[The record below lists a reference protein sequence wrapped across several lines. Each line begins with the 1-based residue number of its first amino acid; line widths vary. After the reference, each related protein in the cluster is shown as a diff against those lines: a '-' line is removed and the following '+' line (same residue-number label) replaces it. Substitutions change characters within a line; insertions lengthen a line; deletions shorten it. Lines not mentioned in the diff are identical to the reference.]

1 MRAFHQNHVA
11 ASNSEIDCFMV
22 KNHPPIRLTNGT
34 KKEKSIIR
42 TITMKLS
49 LNWLSEQL
57 DLSDYTIDELSD
69 LLTFAGVEVEGIERT
84 GVPTD
89 LVVVAEVKEKS
100 PHPDADKLNVCQVD
114 AGEGELR
121 QIVCG
126 AKNYKAGDKVPCA
139 LPGADLG
146 GGFVIKEGKL
156 RGVASNGMLCGAG
169 EIGLTDEEDGLMIL
183 PSDYELGKQ
192 MTSLYSGDTIF
203 ELEITPNR
211 PDCLSHSGMAREL
224 GAIIGQAPKPIP
236 HETVANKTKVATT
249 EEIAIEDTDACS
261 YYTATQITG
270 VKVAP
275 SPEWLVEK
283 LEAIGLA
290 PINNVVDITNY
301 VLHETGQPLHAF
313 DASKVGKLLK
323 IRTSQKDEL
332 FTGLDDKEYSLHD
345 DDCVIVVETGKALAL
360 AGVLGGLDSGVTDST
375 TDIILEAAY
384 FTPSRV
390 RRTARR
396 QGNLTTDSSY
406 RFERGVDFESIDK
419 ARDLAIALIKSIAKG
434 APEETLVS
442 GSIPESLPTIELPER
457 LLTQVSGGDLSMETA
472 EKHLRAL
479 GLTYIKDNNKVY
491 WGIPAFRQDLTRPI
505 DLIEEVVR
513 LEGFDNITSGTRS
526 AASLPSKEDI
536 AYDGQFALKRQL
548 VGLGFYEA
556 NTIKLISEKELS
568 YALPIKPLLDGD
580 VIKVALPL
588 SEEHSTMRPSLIPGL
603 LSSATRNARQG
614 AQTFRFFE
622 IDRTFRNAGGG
633 KAKDLESDH
642 LGILM
647 GGQRTPKGWNST
659 EEICDAFDLKGVLQA
674 LAPNGEISLKPRDRD
689 GFLLGAEIHLDG
701 KNIGSFAQLSPHMQR
716 EFDFPT
722 PIYLAELD
730 VNKLV
735 SLRQSPRMANELSK
749 FPGSSRDVALE
760 CPLTV
765 SAGNIA
771 ETLKKQNQ
779 PLLVNFTCFDHF
791 HDASGEKLPADKKS
805 LAFRLDY
812 RSEEK
817 NLKAKEVEEA
827 HETLV
832 KTLCD
837 KLGLVQR

>member
-1 MRAFHQNHVA
+1 
-11 ASNSEIDCFMV
+11 
-22 KNHPPIRLTNGT
+22 
-34 KKEKSIIR
+34 
-42 TITMKLS
+42 MKLS

-57 DLSDYTIDELSD
+57 DLSEYSLDQLSD

-89 LVVVAEVKEKS
+89 LVVVAEVKEKT
-100 PHPDADKLNVCQVD
+100 PHPDADKLNICQVD
-114 AGEGELR
+114 TGEGSLR

-126 AKNYKAGDKVPCA
+126 AKNYKIGDKVPCA

-169 EIGLTDEEDGLMIL
+169 EIGLVDEEDGLMIL
-183 PSDYELGKQ
+183 PVDFEIGTQ
-192 MTSLYSGDTIF
+192 MTSLFAGDTIF

-224 GAIIGQAPKPIP
+224 GAILGQTPKAIP
-236 HETVANKTKVATT
+236 HDAPVNPTRPATNEEVTIADTEGCAFYSATK
-249 EEIAIEDTDACS
+249 IS
-261 YYTATQITG
+261 G

-275 SPEWLVEK
+275 SPEWLVTK

-290 PINNVVDITNY
+290 PINNIVDITNY

-313 DASKVGKLLK
+313 DASKVGKTIN
-323 IRTSQKDEL
+323 IRTATAEENFK
-332 FTGLDDKEYSLHD
+332 GLDEKDYTLFE
-345 DDCVIVVETGKALAL
+345 DDCVISDESGKILAL
-360 AGVLGGLDSGVTDST
+360 AGVLGGLDSGTVDT
-375 TDIILEAAY
+375 TSDIILEAAY

-406 RFERGVDFESIDK
+406 RFERGVDFESINK
-419 ARDLAIALIKSIAKG
+419 ARDLAIALIKKVAKG
-434 APEETLVS
+434 KPEETIIA
-442 GSIPESLPTIELPER
+442 GKLPDSMPSVTLPER
-457 LLTQVSGGDLSMETA
+457 MLIQVSGGDLDMATA

-479 GLTYIKDNNKVY
+479 GLTYVKDNNNVF

-513 LEGFDNITSGTRS
+513 LEGFDKITTGTRS

-536 AYDGQFALKRQL
+536 AYDGQLALKRQL

-556 NTIKLISEKELS
+556 NTIKLISESELA
-568 YALPIKPLLDGD
+568 YTLPIKPLLDGD

-588 SEEHSTMRPSLIPGL
+588 SEEHSIMRPSLIPGL

-614 AQTFRFFE
+614 AKSFRFFE
-622 IDRTFRNAGGG
+622 IGRTFRNAGGG
-633 KAKDLESDH
+633 KAKDLETDH
-642 LGILM
+642 LAILM
-647 GGQRTPKGWNST
+647 GGQRTAKGWNST

-674 LAPNGEISLKPRDRD
+674 LVPTAEITLRPKERS
-689 GFLLGAEIHLDG
+689 GFLLGAEIHLNG
-701 KNIGSFAQLSPHMQR
+701 KNIGAFAQLSPSHQR
-716 EFDFPT
+716 EFDITT

-730 VNKLV
+730 INKLV
-735 SLRQSPRMANELSK
+735 AIRQSARMANELSK

-760 CPLTV
+760 CPMNIT
-765 SAGNIA
+765 AGDIV
-771 ETLKKQNQ
+771 ETLTKQNQ

-791 HDASGEKLPADKKS
+791 HDSSGEKLAADKKS

-817 NLKAKEVEEA
+817 NLKAKEVEQA
-827 HETLV
+827 HEALV
-832 KTLCD
+832 KVLCE
-837 KLGLVQR
+837 KLQLTQR